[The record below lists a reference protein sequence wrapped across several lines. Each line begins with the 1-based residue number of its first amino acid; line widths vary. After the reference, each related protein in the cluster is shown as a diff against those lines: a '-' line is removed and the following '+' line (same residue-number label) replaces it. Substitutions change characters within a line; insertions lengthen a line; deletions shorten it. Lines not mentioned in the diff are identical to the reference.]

1 MSIDTLA
8 YVKALE
14 GAGVDRTLAE
24 AHLKAMTD
32 AVIPALATKADLRA
46 LEQRMDAR
54 FDRQDSKID
63 QLANRLDSKID
74 LIADRQDSKISL
86 LETKMERN
94 FEAMRALVMQSTLA
108 MLLGTL
114 AIGGLLVRFVK

>member
-14 GAGVDRTLAE
+14 SAGVDRGMAE

-32 AVIPALATKADLRA
+32 AVIPELATRTDLRA
-46 LEQRMDAR
+46 LEQRMDTRFANVDAR
-54 FDRQDSKID
+54 FDKHETKFDAKVDKLEAKLTGRIDLLDAKID
-63 QLANRLDSKID
+63 
-74 LIADRQDSKISL
+74 
-86 LETKMERN
+86 RN
-94 FEAMRALVMQSTLA
+94 FEAMRGLVMQSTLA

-114 AIGGLLVRFVK
+114 AIGGFLIRFRR

>member
-14 GAGVDRTLAE
+14 GAGVDRMTAE

-32 AVIPALATKADLRA
+32 AVIPELVTKSDLRA

-54 FDRQDSKID
+54 FDNVDARFATQENKFDAKID
-63 QLANRLDSKID
+63 KLEAKLTGRIDLLEAKID
-74 LIADRQDSKISL
+74 
-86 LETKMERN
+86 RN
-94 FEAMRALVMQSTLA
+94 FEAMRGLVMQSTLA

-114 AIGGLLVRFVK
+114 AIGGVLIRFLR